1 MSICSKIYNGIYSWI
16 DQNFK
21 ILYIIGYWLLEVAG
35 RLIIY
40 LNWDYFQLSDDIAEN
55 EYYFMMFIVISDLFS
70 FFELFRH
77 CKCINKRFCTSLSKK
92 KLNEDDSE
100 NNNNNKNICQIICNK
115 NIILSTIGIFSLDLL
130 GRLSFFIAY
139 KIIDV
144 DNNVVSQKLSH
155 DGTILVDTVFRIAS
169 YIIFNINLNYTDNH
183 KVFSLVSILIILGI
197 LVIIDVI
204 HMVVIEDY
212 PLTNC
217 LKYFGILIP
226 RAIIYPVID
235 TLTYKMIIKN
245 EIPPIGYIRYRGVI
259 ETVWSFG
266 ISIVLY
272 YSSVINV
279 PSFNE
284 HFFIVGVLYI
294 FFGISK
300 SILLINVIYYYT
312 SLSVSFLI
320 ISESLAGSLH
330 EIIDFFKNH
339 NMFKIG
345 NIFISFSE
353 IILIIL
359 IGIVTMIY
367 GEIITIK
374 KWGLSDDLGKDIA
387 KRGDKDIN
395 QLDSEEPLSNS
406 DSIESVLKIKNG

>member
-1 MSICSKIYNGIYSWI
+1 
-16 DQNFK
+16 
-21 ILYIIGYWLLEVAG
+21 
-35 RLIIY
+35 
-40 LNWDYFQLSDDIAEN
+40 
-55 EYYFMMFIVISDLFS
+55 MF
-70 FFELFRH
+70 
-77 CKCINKRFCTSLSKK
+77 
-92 KLNEDDSE
+92 LNEEDSD
-100 NNNNNKNICQIICNK
+100 NNKNNKNICQIICSK
-115 NIILSTIGIFSLDLL
+115 NFILSTIGIFSLDLL

-226 RAIIYPVID
+226 RAILYPVID

-245 EIPPIGYIRYRGVI
+245 KIPPIGYIRYRGVI

-279 PSFNE
+279 PSFNG
-284 HFFIVGVLYI
+284 HFFIVGVL
-294 FFGISK
+294 
-300 SILLINVIYYYT
+300 
-312 SLSVSFLI
+312 
-320 ISESLAGSLH
+320 
-330 EIIDFFKNH
+330 
-339 NMFKIG
+339 
-345 NIFISFSE
+345 
-353 IILIIL
+353 
-359 IGIVTMIY
+359 
-367 GEIITIK
+367 
-374 KWGLSDDLGKDIA
+374 
-387 KRGDKDIN
+387 
-395 QLDSEEPLSNS
+395 
-406 DSIESVLKIKNG
+406 